1 MNSEASVISGNFNIY
16 MTIKDVSDNLSYVG
30 NLLYG
35 SYETLLTSEIKG
47 KSIPSHVAIIM
58 DGNRRFAKKHGL
70 AQYYGHFRG
79 ANTTEKVLDWSFDIG
94 VKQLTVYAFS
104 TENFGRSEEEKNR
117 LFELIGLKF
126 DELCDDERTH
136 ERRMRVRALGNTS
149 LLPSSL
155 KASIKHAEELTRNYD
170 GVYLNVALA
179 YGGRQELV
187 DTAREL
193 ASKVKNGELS
203 VDDIDEETISS
214 HLYPSTGS
222 VPYVDLIIR
231 TGGDERLSNFLPWQA
246 NGNECAAYFCA
257 PFWPEFRKIDLLR
270 AIRTYQTREHERN
283 KNTVIRIVRL
293 LSYYGKVEAEDVI
306 RISASLINIP
316 KNEVTKILRE
326 LAYHDVMLQN
336 MIKW

>member
-1 MNSEASVISGNFNIY
+1 M
-16 MTIKDVSDNLSYVG
+16 SYVG

-35 SYETLLTSEIKG
+35 GYETLLTNEIKG
-47 KSIPSHVAIIM
+47 KPIPSHVAIIM
-58 DGNRRFAKKHGL
+58 DGNRRFANKRGL
-70 AQYYGHFRG
+70 AQYYGHFKG
-79 ANTTEKVLDWSFDIG
+79 ADTTEKVLDWSFDIG
-94 VKQLTVYAFS
+94 VKQLTIYAFS
-104 TENFGRSEEEKNR
+104 TENFGRSEDEKNR

-126 DELCDDERTH
+126 DKLCDDERTH
-136 ERRMRVRALGNTS
+136 KRRMRVRALGNTE

-155 KASIKHAEELTRNYD
+155 KASIKRTEEMTQNYD

-187 DTAREL
+187 DTAKEL

-203 VDDIDEETISS
+203 VDDIDENIISG
-214 HLYPSTGS
+214 HLYPSTDS

-270 AIRTYQTREHERN
+270 AIRTYQTREHERQ
-283 KNTVIRIVRL
+283 KNTVIRIVKL
-293 LSYYGKVEAEDVI
+293 LSYYGKVEVEEVI
-306 RISASLINIP
+306 RISARTINIP
-316 KNEVTKILRE
+316 KNEVTKILKE
-326 LAYHDVMLQN
+326 LAYHDTILQN